1 MLRFCA
7 IVHGGEA
14 LLQQTSLNRVFI
26 LVKEKY
32 KGQYISFGIY
42 FSKSWRNMLILHRLI
57 PSWVDIII
65 LVYYIYVVYYVPL
78 INNIINVYL
87 FYVP

>member
-1 MLRFCA
+1 ML
-7 IVHGGEA
+7 
-14 LLQQTSLNRVFI
+14 TLN
-26 LVKEKY
+26 
-32 KGQYISFGIY
+32 S
-42 FSKSWRNMLILHRLI
+42 LI

-78 INNIINVYL
+78 VNNIINVYL